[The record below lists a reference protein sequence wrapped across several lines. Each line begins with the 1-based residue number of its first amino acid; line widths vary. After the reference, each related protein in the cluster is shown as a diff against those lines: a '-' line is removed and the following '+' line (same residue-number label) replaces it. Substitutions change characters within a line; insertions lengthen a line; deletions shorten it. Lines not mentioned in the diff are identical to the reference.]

1 VEKQTYDVIIVG
13 GGPNGLTAGAYLAR
27 AGAKVLVIERR
38 HETGGGLVSEDH
50 SAFRFNLHAI
60 YMMMMDVMPPYKDL
74 ELESE
79 GCVYIRPEAQASLL
93 ASDGKAL
100 TLYSNLD
107 RSVEAIAKFSSRDAQ
122 RFREV
127 YKECEE
133 LSYASL
139 IPATY
144 TLPVPPVDYA
154 VMLSKDAAGRRI
166 LELAEKTPLQILDE
180 WGFEN
185 PLLQTLVL
193 HLVCMWGLEPEV
205 TGLGYLVPLYLNR
218 MLNMSLIR
226 GGSHRLSSALHRAII
241 SHGGDVLESYAVT
254 RIIVEKGVA
263 KGVEVGL
270 TNAEHLGRKTF
281 EAKVVI
287 TSTDPV
293 TTFTKLIPESVMA
306 GISRG
311 CAETAKMWQWEH
323 WSLFGLHLALK
334 ERPIFK
340 AAQADPGV
348 EGAFIKIMGY
358 DSPADFLGHLNKIKK
373 GELGTAGHV
382 TVVSDIDPI
391 QAPQD
396 VQPGVATV
404 RFETLAPF
412 EAREGNWDNIS
423 QGYGDRILDL
433 MRRYASNLEK
443 NKIIR
448 RYENPPSYI
457 ESKFVNMVKGSFKHG
472 AYESLQMG
480 YMRPNIECSS
490 YRTPVQNLY
499 LCGASAYPGGMV
511 LLGGGYNAANV
522 VAKDMGLKPWW
533 SEPEIVAK
541 ARARGLAL

>member
-1 VEKQTYDVIIVG
+1 MEKQTYDVIIIG

-100 TLYSNLD
+100 TLYSDLD
-107 RSVEAIAKFSSRDAQ
+107 RSVEAIAKLSSRDAQ

-127 YKECEE
+127 YRECEE

-154 VMLSKDAAGRRI
+154 VMLGKDPAGRRI
-166 LELAEKTPLQILDE
+166 LELSEKTPVQILDD
-180 WGFEN
+180 WGFDN

-193 HLVCMWGLEPEV
+193 HLVCMWGLDPEV
-205 TGLGYLVPLYLNR
+205 TGMGYLVPLYLNR

-226 GGSHRLSSALHRAII
+226 GGSHRFSSALHRAII

-254 RIIVEKGVA
+254 RIIVENGVA

-270 TNAEHLGRKTF
+270 TNAEHLGRKAF

-293 TTFTKLIPESVMA
+293 TTFTKLIPEEVMA
-306 GISRG
+306 GISEG
-311 CAETAKMWQWEH
+311 CAETAKMWKWEH
-323 WSLFGLHLALK
+323 WSLYGLHLALK
-334 ERPIFK
+334 ERPAFK
-340 AAQADPGV
+340 AAQADTGV
-348 EGAFIKIMGY
+348 DGAFIKIMGY
-358 DSPADFLGHLNKIKK
+358 DSPGDFLGHLKKIKK

-404 RFETLAPF
+404 RFEALAPF
-412 EAREGNWDNIS
+412 EAREGNWDNVS
-423 QGYGDRILDL
+423 QSYGDRLLDL
-433 MRRYASNLEK
+433 MRRHASNMET

-448 RYENPPSYI
+448 RYDNPPSYI

-472 AYESLQMG
+472 AYDSLQMG
-480 YMRPNIECSS
+480 YMRPSIECSG
-490 YRTPVQNLY
+490 YRTPVKNLY
-499 LCGASAYPGGMV
+499 LCGASTYPGGMV

-522 VAKDMGLKPWW
+522 VAKDMGLEPWW

>member
-1 VEKQTYDVIIVG
+1 VEKQTYDVIIIG

-27 AGAKVLVIERR
+27 AGAKILVIERR

-50 SAFRFNLHAI
+50 SAFRFNLHAV

-93 ASDGKAL
+93 TSDGKAL
-100 TLYSNLD
+100 TLYSDLD
-107 RSVEAIAKFSSRDAQ
+107 RSVEAIAKLSSRDAQ

-154 VMLSKDAAGRRI
+154 VMLGKDPAGRRI
-166 LELAEKTPLQILDE
+166 LELSEKTPVQILDE
-180 WGFEN
+180 WGFDN

-193 HLVCMWGLEPEV
+193 HLVCMWGLDPEV
-205 TGLGYLVPLYLNR
+205 TGMGYLVPLYLNR

-226 GGSHRLSSALHRAII
+226 GGSHRFSSALHRAII

-254 RIIVEKGVA
+254 RIIVENGVA

-270 TNAEHLGRKTF
+270 TNAENLGRKTF

-293 TTFTKLIPESVMA
+293 TTFTKLISEEVMA
-306 GISRG
+306 GISKG
-311 CAETAKMWQWEH
+311 CAETAKMWKWEH
-323 WSLFGLHLALK
+323 WSLYGLHLALK
-334 ERPIFK
+334 ERPVFK

-348 EGAFIKIMGY
+348 DRAFIKIMGY
-358 DSPADFLGHLNKIKK
+358 DSPGDFLGHLKKIKK
-373 GELGTAGHV
+373 GELGTAGHA

-404 RFETLAPF
+404 RFEALAPF
-412 EAREGNWDNIS
+412 EAREGNWDGIS
-423 QGYGDRILDL
+423 HGYGDALLDL
-433 MRRYASNLEK
+433 MGRHASNMEK

-448 RYENPPSYI
+448 RYDNPPSYI
-457 ESKFVNMVKGSFKHG
+457 ESKFVNMVRGSFKHG

-480 YMRPNIECSS
+480 YMRPNIECSG
-490 YRTPVQNLY
+490 YRTPVKNLY
-499 LCGASAYPGGMV
+499 LCGASTYPGGMV
-511 LLGGGYNAANV
+511 LLGGGYNAANL